1 MIVHRWQSRW
11 VLPLVVAALA
21 AVTLSGC
28 GNGAAAPS
36 PSTLADVA
44 KAPVQVAHTSLGN
57 VAYRVIGSGPNLVL
71 IMGYS
76 GTMETWDPHFV
87 DTLARHFRVIIFDN
101 AGTGKTAALHTPL
114 TIDAMANQTGAL
126 MTALHLGSSDVL
138 GWSMGGMIAQAL
150 AVLHP
155 AQVRRLVLC
164 ATFPGNGSTIKP
176 SQKNIAALTSQNS
189 ATPTVLFPADQTLAA
204 DAFVGSIAA
213 YPASAPASASVVAQQ
228 GGASL
233 AWFNGQDV
241 AGRETTRIS
250 VPTLVADGASDHLDA
265 VANDHELSALI
276 PRSRL
281 VLYPDAGHAFLFQ
294 EGADFTFLV
303 RSFLLG
309 TPASLS
315 VKEMRQRYLAGFKTE
330 TLAGTKW
337 ETAAKSLTAKS
348 TAQDLARIDVT
359 LADVAGAFDEELLS
373 FGATGSLGAAL
384 TASVNANERNVTDLL
399 ALGALSGAAAKAYK
413 ATSAHD
419 GVVGE
424 TLSNALRRRLNL
436 PPYTPPTTTTTTKS
450 LNNL

>member
-1 MIVHRWQSRW
+1 
-11 VLPLVVAALA
+11 VVAALA
-21 AVTLSGC
+21 ATVLSAC
-28 GNGAAAPS
+28 GNGTAAPS
-36 PSTLADVA
+36 ASTLVDVT
-44 KAPVQVAHTSLGN
+44 KTPVQVAHTALGN
-57 VAYRVIGSGPNLVL
+57 VGYRIIGSGPNLVL

-101 AGTGKTAALHTPL
+101 AGTGKTAALHSPL

-126 MTALHLGSSDVL
+126 MTALHLGSTNVL

-155 AQVRRLVLC
+155 TQVRRLVLC
-164 ATFPGNGSTIKP
+164 ATFPGNGSTVKP

-189 ATPTVLFPADQTLAA
+189 ATPTVLFPADQGLAA

-213 YPASAPASASVVAQQ
+213 YPVSPTASASAIAAQ
-228 GGASL
+228 GVASL

-241 AGRETTRIS
+241 AGRETPRIS
-250 VPTLVADGASDHLDA
+250 VPTLVADGANDHLDA
-265 VANDHELSALI
+265 VANDRALSALI

-281 VLYPDAGHAFLFQ
+281 VLYPDAGHGFLFQ
-294 EGADFTFLV
+294 EGATFTFLV
-303 RSFLLG
+303 RTFLLG
-309 TPASLS
+309 TPTPPSI
-315 VKEMRQRYLAGFKTE
+315 KEMRQRYLAGFKTE
-330 TLAGTKW
+330 LSAGKVW
-337 ETAAKSLTAKS
+337 EAAAKALTSKS
-348 TAQDLARIDVT
+348 TAQDLARIDVS

-384 TASVNANERNVTDLL
+384 SASVNANERNVTDLL
-399 ALGALSGAAAKAYK
+399 ALGGLSGAAAKNYK

-419 GVVGE
+419 GAVGQ

-436 PPYTPPTTTTTTKS
+436 PPYTPPTTTTTTIS